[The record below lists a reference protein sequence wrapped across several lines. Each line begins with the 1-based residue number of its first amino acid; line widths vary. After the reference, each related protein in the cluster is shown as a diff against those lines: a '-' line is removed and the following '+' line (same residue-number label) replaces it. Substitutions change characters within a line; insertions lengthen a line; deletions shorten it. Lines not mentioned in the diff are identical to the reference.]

1 VVRESSKRD
10 QKIRPSNEAYQ
21 LQNLV
26 FIYLGTHDLSFTIE
40 VYCLLI
46 TIILMICHFI
56 TTNKKTKT
64 HRSNVLF
71 LMIFVNALVIISFI
85 ISVLNE
91 GHPEVTIWNNIVT
104 GICYACGTTL
114 TELFGEYINII
125 VGEKQKINQKIQMI
139 FRIVCSVLIFLNLIS
154 ILNGMYFST
163 VNGFHIRGP
172 YYMFNQ
178 GSILIIILLEL
189 GYILYNMNLIG
200 RQALALLVC
209 GLIPAASVFVQIFVK
224 EYVLIYPAITLA
236 MLISYIVS
244 YIYMTNELHTK
255 NTELIKAIE
264 DAEQA
269 KKMTEQANRSK
280 TEFLSSMSHDIRTP
294 LNAIVGMTEMAIENI
309 NNQALTLEN
318 LNVVRDSSKHL
329 LYMVNDVF
337 DLSMIE
343 SGKIQISKTEFFFA
357 DMLKEIESLVWPLTR
372 EKQQK
377 FILDFGNEVED
388 CYIGDAPRIKQIL
401 MNFLSNAVK
410 YTQRGGCITLK
421 INEEKKDDEQYAV
434 LKLACIDNGIG
445 IDKKTQEHMFE
456 PFKREVRS
464 TINPIEGTGLGL
476 AIAHRIVE
484 AMHGTITVQSEKGMG
499 SRFCVTLP
507 IQRGNEEKM
516 MEQFKDVRNYYALV
530 IADTDEVCNMVH
542 NDYRNVVGVDCD
554 ILKSEEVLQGKLK
567 FKNFDVIICISV
579 EKVMDVLHKLREIFP
594 TTGILFGCSMD
605 RMDQER
611 QVLDAGID
619 AVLYRPFFKSTLF
632 HEYQKLKRK
641 KNSVEESAKY
651 LLGKNILV
659 AEDNSINYM
668 IIEHMLQNAGA
679 IVWRA
684 ETGLGAVDLYLGS
697 RKGQFSAILMDIM
710 MPVMDGYTATEKIRN
725 SSRPDSK
732 SIPII
737 AMTANAF
744 AEDIQKSKDY
754 NMNAHLSKPLD
765 AKSVKETL
773 LCCMNQEENN

>member
-1 VVRESSKRD
+1 
-10 QKIRPSNEAYQ
+10 
-21 LQNLV
+21 
-26 FIYLGTHDLSFTIE
+26 
-40 VYCLLI
+40 
-46 TIILMICHFI
+46 
-56 TTNKKTKT
+56 
-64 HRSNVLF
+64 
-71 LMIFVNALVIISFI
+71 
-85 ISVLNE
+85 
-91 GHPEVTIWNNIVT
+91 
-104 GICYACGTTL
+104 
-114 TELFGEYINII
+114 
-125 VGEKQKINQKIQMI
+125 
-139 FRIVCSVLIFLNLIS
+139 
-154 ILNGMYFST
+154 
-163 VNGFHIRGP
+163 
-172 YYMFNQ
+172 
-178 GSILIIILLEL
+178 
-189 GYILYNMNLIG
+189 
-200 RQALALLVC
+200 
-209 GLIPAASVFVQIFVK
+209 
-224 EYVLIYPAITLA
+224 
-236 MLISYIVS
+236 
-244 YIYMTNELHTK
+244 
-255 NTELIKAIE
+255 
-264 DAEQA
+264 
-269 KKMTEQANRSK
+269 
-280 TEFLSSMSHDIRTP
+280 
-294 LNAIVGMTEMAIENI
+294 
-309 NNQALTLEN
+309 
-318 LNVVRDSSKHL
+318 
-329 LYMVNDVF
+329 
-337 DLSMIE
+337 MIE

-377 FILDFGNEVED
+377 FILDFGDEVED

-476 AIAHRIVE
+476 AIAHRIAE
-484 AMHGTITVQSEKGMG
+484 AMHGTITVQSEKGIG
-499 SRFCVTLP
+499 SRFRVTLP

-530 IADTDEVCNMVH
+530 IADTDEICNMV
-542 NDYRNVVGVDCD
+542 RNNYPSVIGCDCD
-554 ILKSEEVLQGKLK
+554 VLKSEEALQGKLPL
-567 FKNFDVIICISV
+567 KNFDVIICISV
-579 EKVMDVLHKLREIFP
+579 EKAMDVTYKLREIYP
-594 TTGILFGCSMD
+594 NTEILFGCSIDM
-605 RMDQER
+605 MDQE
-611 QVLDAGID
+611 QQILNAGAD

-632 HEYQKLKRK
+632 QEYKKLKRK
-641 KNSVEESAKY
+641 KNSVEESTKY

-684 ETGLGAVDLYLGS
+684 ETGLRAVDLYMGS
-697 RKGQFSAILMDIM
+697 RKGQFGAILMDIM

-744 AEDIQKSKDY
+744 AEDVQKSKDY
-754 NMNAHLSKPLD
+754 SMNAHLSKPLD

-773 LCCMNQEENN
+773 LRCMNQEENN